1 MGRGRRLAVGLLA
14 PGLLLLTASAGP
26 SVIAEGPA
34 LAPLP
39 SPTAAPSPT
48 RTPPAARAPARP
60 KIPVVTADPSG
71 QPAERR
77 TRPNR
82 LRVPAA
88 GIDLPVIPV
97 GVAEDGLM
105 ALPGTVAQV
114 GWYEFGARPADRAGS
129 TVLAGHVDTT
139 REGLGPLA
147 RLRTVEPGTE
157 VTVSAEQGGLRR
169 YRVTSVRKIDKAR
182 VRLPE
187 IFARDGAER
196 LVLITCG
203 GPFDRRTGYRDNI
216 VLEAKPS

>member
-1 MGRGRRLAVGLLA
+1 MVN
-14 PGLLLLTASAGP
+14 
-26 SVIAEGPA
+26 
-34 LAPLP
+34 
-39 SPTAAPSPT
+39 
-48 RTPPAARAPARP
+48 
-60 KIPVVTADPSG
+60 ADPSA
-71 QPAERR
+71 QRPERR
-77 TRPNR
+77 TRPDR

-88 GIDLPVIPV
+88 GIDLPVVPV
-97 GVAEDGLM
+97 GVADDGLM
-105 ALPGTVAQV
+105 ALPETVAQV

-147 RLRTVEPGTE
+147 RLRTVEPGAEIT
-157 VTVSAEQGGLRR
+157 VTAEQGGSRR

-203 GPFDRRTGYRDNI
+203 GPFDRRIRLPRQHRRAGRT
-216 VLEAKPS
+216 

>member
-26 SVIAEGPA
+26 SVLAEGPA
-34 LAPLP
+34 LVPMP
-39 SPTAAPSPT
+39 SPTAAPVTHPDPAPGP
-48 RTPPAARAPARP
+48 RLGPPQDPRGERRPVGAALGAPDPAGPAAG
-60 KIPVVTADPSG
+60 T
-71 QPAERR
+71 
-77 TRPNR
+77 
-82 LRVPAA
+82 AA
-88 GIDLPVIPV
+88 GIDLPIIPV
-97 GVAEDGLM
+97 GVADDGLM
-105 ALPGTVAQV
+105 ALPETVAQV

-129 TVLAGHVDTT
+129 TVLAGHVDTM

-147 RLRTVEPGTE
+147 RLRTIEPGTE
-157 VTVSAEQGGLRR
+157 ITVSAEQGGPRR

-216 VLEAKPS
+216 VLEAEPS

>member
-1 MGRGRRLAVGLLA
+1 
-14 PGLLLLTASAGP
+14 
-26 SVIAEGPA
+26 
-34 LAPLP
+34 
-39 SPTAAPSPT
+39 
-48 RTPPAARAPARP
+48 
-60 KIPVVTADPSG
+60 
-71 QPAERR
+71 
-77 TRPNR
+77 
-82 LRVPAA
+82 LRVPTA

-129 TVLAGHVDTT
+129 TVLAGHVDTR

-147 RLRTVEPGTE
+147 RLRTIDPGTE
-157 VTVSAEQGGLRR
+157 ITLSAEQGGTRR

-187 IFARDGAER
+187 IFARDGVER

-216 VLEAKPS
+216 VLEADPS

>member
-26 SVIAEGPA
+26 SVVAEGPA
-34 LAPLP
+34 LVPQVSPTAVP
-39 SPTAAPSPT
+39 SPTQI
-48 RTPPAARAPARP
+48 PPAARASARP
-60 KIPVVTADPSG
+60 RIPVVNADASAQPS
-71 QPAERR
+71 ERR
-77 TRPNR
+77 TRPDR

-97 GVAEDGLM
+97 GVADDGLM
-105 ALPGTVAQV
+105 ALPETVAQV

-129 TVLAGHVDTT
+129 TVLAGHVDTK

-147 RLRTVEPGTE
+147 QLRTIETGTE
-157 VTVSAEQGGLRR
+157 ITVSADQGGSHR
-169 YRVTSVRKIDKAR
+169 YRVTSVRKIDKDR

-216 VLEAKPS
+216 VLEAEPS